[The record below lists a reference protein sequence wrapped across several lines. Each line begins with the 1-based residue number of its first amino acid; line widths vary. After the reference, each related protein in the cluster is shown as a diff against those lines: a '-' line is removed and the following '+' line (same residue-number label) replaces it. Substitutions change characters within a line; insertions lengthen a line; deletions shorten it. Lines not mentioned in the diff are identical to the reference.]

1 MSKISPLSGIITS
14 IKASKCVQNIENMKV
29 ILPNNKISAMSSISE
44 QEARNLVREFGQELP
59 YSGLRLPKYDAN
71 YYELS
76 LQAAD
81 ANTIAKIKIDAHGN
95 VIKALKRENETALG
109 SIKEQYA
116 LEMYTK
122 KEHLVENSNNG
133 VTYKCRQNAQG
144 DVLEMS
150 EKNADGHMFEIIQEP
165 DGNIISKDT
174 NSFSEY
180 LRTGIKSF
188 LVKEDSEGT
197 ILKLKEDR
205 GFLNKTILEAADN

>member
-95 VIKALKRENETALG
+95 VIKALKREEKALG
-109 SIKEQYA
+109 NINEQYA
-116 LEMYTK
+116 IDIYTK

-188 LVKEDSEGT
+188 LVKENPNGT
-197 ILKLKEDR
+197 ILKLKEDM
-205 GFLNKTILEAADN
+205 GFLNKTVLEAADN